1 MAAKM
6 GAELWMLP
14 SKAFT
19 ETLRAIV
26 LSTTLVRTSLM
37 DVSIKLCSPRD
48 SGVTR
53 GAAMIGLAR
62 IARERRLV
70 SIIIKLLWCIGRND
84 WSDCKGCTL
93 TKVFTCVRLLLHTC
107 KHTLDRTC

>member
-70 SIIIKLLWCIGRND
+70 SIILKLLWCMERND
-84 WSDCKGCTL
+84 WSDCKDCEA
-93 TKVFTCVRLLLHTC
+93 TKVPDCVHLLLDTC
-107 KHTLDRTC
+107 KQTLERTC